1 MSSPSTGAPGA
12 DRGPGEPGGEP
23 TPRVLAGRYRLL
35 AIVGNGAMGRV
46 WAAHDEVLNR
56 PVAIKEVDFPAGMP
70 QSEVDQLAERTI
82 REARAVASVS
92 DPHVVTIFDMLSL
105 PHGPAIVMELLSARS
120 LAEILSVAGPMDDLG
135 AAKVGLAVATGLLAA
150 HSAGITHRDVKP
162 GNVLICDDG
171 RIKLTDFG
179 IARSAG
185 EQTITAT
192 GLLLGSPAYISP
204 EVAAGRPANAQ
215 SDAWGLGALLFAC
228 VQGVP
233 PFDRG
238 TPMATLTAVVQDA
251 VPAHPNS
258 GRLGGVIRGLL
269 VKDPATRM
277 SVGTAHQVL
286 LRTAADSG
294 QLMTHA
300 WKPPT
305 RPVTAVGGSVAPAH
319 PAANP
324 AVLPRWG
331 TAPRAEAGPTGQ
343 RSTGQRST
351 GQHAAGQHAAGKY
364 AADQRST
371 DERWRATPT
380 GHLGHPTA
388 GGGPAGASSGAYRAP
403 PWTGSPPVLPP
414 PPWADAGAS
423 ALRSLPIG
431 QPDRAA
437 RRRVMLIVLVVV
449 VALAAAAAGYVGV
462 RLIAHQES
470 GVPVVAGASSP
481 AQADTAGRH
490 H

>member
-1 MSSPSTGAPGA
+1 MSSWPSDESRA
-12 DRGPGEPGGEP
+12 DAARKQASKQRILG
-23 TPRVLAGRYRLL
+23 GRYRLT

-56 PVAIKEVDFPAGMP
+56 PVAIKEVDFPPGMP
-70 QSEVDQLAERTI
+70 KSEVDQIAERTI

-120 LAEILSVAGPMDDLG
+120 LAEILAGNGPMDEFA

-150 HSAGITHRDVKP
+150 HCAGITHRDVKP
-162 GNVLICDDG
+162 GNVLVCEDG

-185 EQTITAT
+185 EQRITAT

-238 TPMATLTAVVQDA
+238 TPMATLTAVVQDE
-251 VPAHPNS
+251 VPPHPNS

-277 SVGTAHQVL
+277 SVGMAHQSM
-286 LRTAADSG
+286 LRLAADSG
-294 QLMTHA
+294 SLVTHA
-300 WKPPT
+300 WKPPI
-305 RPVTAVGGSVAPAH
+305 RPPTASTAPPGAAVPPGRASSPPKNGRSGP
-319 PAANP
+319 PAGQQHAQYGP
-324 AVLPRWG
+324 DRSAYQPHGVLPVG
-331 TAPRAEAGPTGQ
+331 TAR
-343 RSTGQRST
+343 
-351 GQHAAGQHAAGKY
+351 
-364 AADQRST
+364 
-371 DERWRATPT
+371 
-380 GHLGHPTA
+380 
-388 GGGPAGASSGAYRAP
+388 P
-403 PWTGSPPVLPP
+403 PQWPGMLPP
-414 PPWADAGAS
+414 PPWAGAGAAS
-423 ALRSLPIG
+423 LRPLPVEF
-431 QPDRAA
+431 P
-437 RRRVMLIVLVVV
+437 RRTRRQQIVLLA
-449 VALAAAAAGYVGV
+449 VAVLVTAAAAAAGFFGV
-462 RLIAHQES
+462 RAIAHLDNS
-470 GVPVVAGASSP
+470 VPVGFGTIS
-481 AQADTAGRH
+481 ADARAELLSRFDGRIPG
-490 H
+490 

>member
-12 DRGPGEPGGEP
+12 DRGPGESGGEP
-23 TPRVLAGRYRLL
+23 NPRVLAGRYRLL

-294 QLMTHA
+294 RLMTHA

-305 RPVTAVGGSVAPAH
+305 RPATAGGLVAAAH
-319 PAANP
+319 PAVSS
-324 AVLPRWG
+324 AVLPLWG

-343 RSTGQRST
+343 HST
-351 GQHAAGQHAAGKY
+351 GQHSTGQHSAGQRSAGQHSPGQHSAGQHS
-364 AADQRST
+364 AGQHVVDQRST
-371 DERWRATPT
+371 DERWRATPP

-388 GGGPAGASSGAYRAP
+388 AKGPAGASSSAYRAP
-403 PWTGSPPVLPP
+403 PWTGSPPALPP

-423 ALRSLPIG
+423 A
-431 QPDRAA
+431 
-437 RRRVMLIVLVVV
+437 
-449 VALAAAAAGYVGV
+449 
-462 RLIAHQES
+462 
-470 GVPVVAGASSP
+470 
-481 AQADTAGRH
+481 
-490 H
+490 